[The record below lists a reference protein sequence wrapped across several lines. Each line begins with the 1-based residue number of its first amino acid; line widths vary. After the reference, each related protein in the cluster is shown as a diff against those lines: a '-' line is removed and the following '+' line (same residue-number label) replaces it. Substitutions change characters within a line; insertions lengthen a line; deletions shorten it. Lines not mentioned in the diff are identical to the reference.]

1 MRGGRERLVYYG
13 LSRGEPLHLHPC
25 CAKLPFKR
33 TDNGSIA
40 PDLKENITSGEVEE
54 GKEEECGDQKQSV
67 GTEASR
73 GALTKELTTQI

>member
-1 MRGGRERLVYYG
+1 MWKWGFFKWNQELG
-13 LSRGEPLHLHPC
+13 LSNSRCGKYC
-25 CAKLPFKR
+25 YQVFCVK
-33 TDNGSIA
+33 
-40 PDLKENITSGEVEE
+40 GEVEE

>member
-1 MRGGRERLVYYG
+1 MREGRERLV
-13 LSRGEPLHLHPC
+13 LPWLITREPLHLHPC

-33 TDNGSIA
+33 ADNGSLVL
-40 PDLKENITSGEVEE
+40 DLKENITSGEVEE

-73 GALTKELTTQI
+73 GALTRELTTQI